1 MHLAVRSHALRDTRG
16 GRKVHMNLDQRTI
29 VITGAAGGLGSFLA
43 QEFAHKGS
51 RLALIGRDEDKLQHL
66 VQGLDAPA
74 DRIATWAVDLRD
86 EAAAK
91 ATADAVVDRFGRVD
105 ALLHVV
111 GGWAGGKSILD
122 MPADDLGQ
130 MLDQHVWTSFVAA
143 RAFVPH
149 LIAGGW
155 GRIIMVTSPFASR
168 PSAKGGAYAIA
179 KAGQEALMLTLS
191 QELKGTGV
199 TANILQV
206 KQIDMKRAKVS
217 EPAQANAAWTTP
229 EELAAAVTYLL
240 SDAGAALNGAKLPMF
255 GSYS

>member
-1 MHLAVRSHALRDTRG
+1 MKHS
-16 GRKVHMNLDQRTI
+16 
-29 VITGAAGGLGSFLA
+29 A
-43 QEFAHKGS
+43 QK
-51 RLALIGRDEDKLQHL
+51 RLCVL
-66 VQGLDAPA
+66 
-74 DRIATWAVDLRD
+74 T
-86 EAAAK
+86 
-91 ATADAVVDRFGRVD
+91 
-105 ALLHVV
+105 ALLMALMMAALPIQAAEVNRL
-111 GGWAGGKSILD
+111 GKIKSE
-122 MPADDLGQ
+122 GK
-130 MLDQHVWTSFVAA
+130 
-143 RAFVPH
+143 
-149 LIAGGW
+149 
-155 GRIIMVTSPFASR
+155 IIMVTSPFASR